1 LAGADSSLAG
11 AGASGGGADSCEGA
25 GSSLAGADSREG
37 LGSEVSGLDS
47 RGGASWEGETS
58 GVVLDRG
65 ASLGDF
71 SPLAAFDEPCAGL
84 FEALALRPGKALAA
98 TSEKIAV
105 SASAPATIQR
115 LARFSLRRA
124 TSLAFAWIGRIVST
138 GSGRRV
144 LTATAAPFNG
154 VIQALPPRGD
164 EMIHIFAA
172 CNLSYTARSLCPLA
186 KRPLTVK

>member
-1 LAGADSSLAG
+1 LTG
-11 AGASGGGADSCEGA
+11 AGASAGGADSCAGA
-25 GSSLAGADSREG
+25 GSSLAGVDCCE
-37 LGSEVSGLDS
+37 GLDS
-47 RGGASWEGETS
+47 EVPGLDSCAGGASWEGETS

-71 SPLAAFDEPCAGL
+71 SELAAFEEPCAEP

-98 TSEKIAV
+98 TSEKMAV

-138 GSGRRV
+138 SGRRV
-144 LTATAAPFNG
+144 LTATAAPLSE
-154 VIQALPPRGD
+154 VIQALSPRGD

-172 CNLSYTARSLCPLA
+172 CNLSYTARSLCSLA
-186 KRPLTVK
+186 KRPLTAK